1 MALTSHLRVVM
12 HQTQGPDNLGAVA
25 RLAANF
31 GVAELVLSDPQLQEM
46 DGARRMAVHAGHVLE
61 AARIVPT
68 LPEALEDVVLA
79 VGTTSRQVLR
89 GMPTL
94 SPEAAVALLAENSAR
109 GKVALVLG
117 GEKRGLSDED
127 LSHCQQALVIPTR
140 PEQPSMNLAQAAAVL
155 LYLCAREQ
163 VEGRAPGAVEGA
175 PLRLV
180 QALQGWMRQVLLDV
194 GFLNPQGPDAV
205 LAEMIHSLTRVALT
219 RREVELWLTAFKHL
233 SRRLKHPVAPG
244 EGDHGGGGVGR

>member
-1 MALTSHLRVVM
+1 MALTSHLRVVL

-46 DGARRMAVHAGHVLE
+46 DGARRMAVHAGHILE

-79 VGTTSRQVLR
+79 VGTTSRQNLR

-94 SPEAAVALLAENSAR
+94 SPEDAVALMALHSQR

-117 GEKRGLSDED
+117 GEKRGMSDED
-127 LSHCQQALVIPTR
+127 LTHCQQALVIPTR

-163 VEGRAPGAVEGA
+163 VEVATPGAVEGA

-180 QALQGWMRQVLLDV
+180 QALQSWMRMVLLEV
-194 GFLNPQGPDAV
+194 GFLNTQGPDAL
-205 LAEMIHSLTRVALT
+205 LAEMTHSLTRSALT
-219 RREVELWLTAFKHL
+219 RREVELWLSAFKQL
-233 SRRLKHPVAPG
+233 SRRL
-244 EGDHGGGGVGR
+244 VGPTARPESEKKG

>member
-1 MALTSHLRVVM
+1 MSLVSHLRVVL

-61 AARIVPT
+61 SARIVPT
-68 LPEALEDVVLA
+68 LPAALEDVVLA
-79 VGTTSRQVLR
+79 IGTTSRQNLR

-94 SPEAAVALLAENSAR
+94 SPEEAVEMLARHAQR

-117 GEKRGLSDED
+117 GEKRGMSDED

-155 LYLCAREQ
+155 FYLCS
-163 VEGRAPGAVEGA
+163 RAQAEVPERSVAEGA

-180 QALQGWMRQVLLDV
+180 QALQARMRQVLLDAD
-194 GFLNPQGPDAV
+194 FLNWQGPDAV
-205 LAEMIHSLTRVALT
+205 LSEMIHSLTRAALT
-219 RREVELWLTAFKHL
+219 KREVELWLNAFKHL
-233 SRRLKHPVAPG
+233 GRCVARPATPP
-244 EGDHGGGGVGR
+244 EPTK

>member
-1 MALTSHLRVVM
+1 MSLVSHLRVVL

-31 GVAELVLSDPQLQEM
+31 GVADLVLSDPQLQEM
-46 DGARRMAVHAGHVLE
+46 DGARRMAVHASHVLE
-61 AARIVPT
+61 SARIVPT

-79 VGTTSRQVLR
+79 VGTTSRQNLR

-94 SPEAAVALLAENSAR
+94 SPEEAVALLARNAQR

-117 GEKRGLSDED
+117 GEKRGMSDED

-155 LYLCAREQ
+155 MYLCAREQ
-163 VEGRAPGAVEGA
+163 VETPAQAVAEGA
-175 PLRLV
+175 PLQLV
-180 QALQGWMRQVLLDV
+180 QALQSRMRQVLLDSD
-194 GFLNPQGPDAV
+194 FLNRQGPDAV
-205 LAEMIHSLTRVALT
+205 LSEMIHSLTRAALSK
-219 RREVELWLTAFKHL
+219 REVELWLNAFKHL
-233 SRRLKHPVAPG
+233 ARWGARPATPPESSSR
-244 EGDHGGGGVGR
+244 